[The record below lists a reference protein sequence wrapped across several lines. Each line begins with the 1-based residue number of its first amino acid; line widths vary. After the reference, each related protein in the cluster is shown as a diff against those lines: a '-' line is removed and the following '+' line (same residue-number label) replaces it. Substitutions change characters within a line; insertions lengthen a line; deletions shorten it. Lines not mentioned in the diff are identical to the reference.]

1 MDTITKEDARL
12 NEAREFCLE
21 KGLNF
26 TPMRQRVY
34 REIAKHGSIGAY
46 EIARR
51 LSSSK
56 LQINAVSV
64 YRVLDFLL
72 EVGLVYKINSCKK
85 YAVSPLKGID
95 DTEKVSVVLVC
106 TKTGAATKYQSEA
119 LTECIANFTA
129 GIGFDMSRVVVEIEG
144 DGRLMH
150 KNLREAS

>member
-1 MDTITKEDARL
+1 MDKIAKEDAQL
-12 NEAREFCLE
+12 NEAREYCLE

-72 EVGLVYKINSCKK
+72 EVGLVYKINSSKK
-85 YAVSPLKGID
+85 YAIAPLKGID
-95 DTEKVSVVLVC
+95 EADKVSIVLVC
-106 TKTGAATKYQSEA
+106 TKTGAATKYHSEA
-119 LTECIANFTA
+119 LTECISNFTA
-129 GIGFDMSRVVVEIEG
+129 EIGFDMSRVVVEIEG
-144 DGRLMH
+144 DGSAMMP
-150 KNLREAS
+150 KIP